1 MDAQLGMSRNTGPG
15 LYEFLMEAELQQY
28 YAGIR
33 GDLKVQNTA
42 QLKYVTEEDLCGIG
56 MTKPEM
62 RRLKKYFQ
70 KHFPQ
75 NYLSKFKK
83 MLLPKKEEPMPGS
96 LAMLPEERQDRPPIR
111 VPNKHMIP
119 ADAIIVN
126 KELGT
131 GEFGVVQQGVWT
143 NDGERI
149 QVAIKCLSR
158 ERMQNNPIEFLKE
171 AAIMHSIDHEH
182 IVRLYGVVLDT
193 NSLMLVTELAPLR
206 SLLECLKE
214 PSLRASFPV
223 PSLCDF
229 SVQIADGMQYLEAKR
244 LIHRD
249 LAARNIL
256 VFSKNKVKISDF
268 GLSRAL
274 GVGKD
279 YYQTNFNV
287 NLKLPI
293 AWCAPECISYLK
305 FTSASDVWAYG
316 VTLWEMFSYGFQ
328 PWAALTGHQILEAI
342 DEPNFQRLEQ
352 PDCCPKDYFSLMQ
365 QCWQHEP
372 TKRPK
377 FSELICLLP
386 DLKPEQVQAV
396 QDNSEIG
403 QLTYRQGDVITVLD
417 KGSSNT
423 LWKGVLNNG
432 KTGFFNP
439 AHTIAYLG
447 SNLPSNKPGEFTRG
461 DGKNI
466 FSSQRRKIRTDMISS
481 PQGDLKHTGHVGL
494 DGAYFGDISFLGG
507 KYPHLPRQVVT
518 PYKPQED
525 VADNNSSQMT
535 SQDVM
540 LRGLDRDSNRE
551 SIRDSRSIQ
560 HVQRDTQSKH
570 ESLWSDSCSE
580 ISHLGNATNNIP
592 PSMVSSTDSSTV
604 CADHEYHEISDEEN
618 QESPRGFEKPLS
630 FDFGPS
636 LLDEMDQMF
645 RSLGSSP
652 PPPPPQGHPVPT
664 EHDSS
669 NARNELREIQAKQSC
684 KKKQATVKPISAA
697 DQKTLYSAI
706 AMAQELTARSMTD
719 LEHPQDALGSSS
731 AVGGTGG
738 VGSNASAH
746 SPRTPASPSRRRK
759 FSFKLPHQHSP
770 KPDRRHFSE
779 EAASIPDIQ
788 WLCSSL
794 QSLSSTVSSI
804 ESLGAPS
811 TLKLPLWDK
820 ASAEFCFAKSREL
833 LTKPT
838 AWTSYVDVEFDARIL
853 DNASATRQNLVKSS
867 EFLENGNSH
876 RKSIASCLEFEAKQ
890 QHHHHQNGKG
900 NFEFPKESKRVSTS
914 YVDRYF
920 EQPKYVDEEAG
931 IDCPLDSDELSY
943 EDEQKINE
951 LEQSCRNA
959 FLANFPEF
967 GIMLSEKNNRA
978 AAAAAT
984 TQTNRMSESSN
995 NKPPPLKFDLPK
1007 LEAVDKRPA
1016 PFSPRHHES
1025 LQKSSAYSGGSS
1037 DSMKTTVPDSPRG
1050 NLEAVRIN
1058 IQSFRKYNEQTNGHQ
1073 SNGHGHDYPYA
1084 ISNNPLF
1091 MEPEKRDSPAY
1102 SSSESLRVN
1111 VQRLRRKSDAELNHN
1126 QQQLNSKL
1134 LAEKYQREVSGLE
1147 SVKNYLDS
1155 KKGLQSGLNLGFGKL
1170 TQNMIQL
1177 GKNIAQNTRNLGGP
1191 AQQQP
1196 PPQKPKHLD
1205 LNIPKQSNGSS
1216 GSPTMHQRILEPP
1229 KPYQNER
1236 KVAGIAKTE
1245 IFVEK
1250 IQSNASVF
1258 RPRTSSLSENRRPH
1272 MKNLRRSFH
1281 PDTNDSSEDSD
1292 SVSHSE
1298 TDIRSRLRFK
1308 RRHKRMPHNLRLNF
1322 KNQKAMAAAAAAAH
1336 HHQAFLHPNSARG
1349 FSTLELSSGKSPPP
1363 STSFLNSLS
1372 PPFSSRNNVISWP
1385 ESAPSS
1391 SITFTSNSDLDSDTS
1406 SEYPEFSSDAT
1417 LSEEAKEVYNSLVE
1431 TPIAGANG
1439 NAVPEPAETNPLRM
1453 LRSGLPIVRP
1463 RIRGNKH
1470 ATIITTVE
1478 TSLSQGGSRSFHLDG
1493 LHHSSGAR
1501 TLPKLRIPAPS
1512 QAPPPIPSQHQQSL
1526 TLNRHH
1532 HSMEIENNQN
1542 QGNVG
1547 GIDENP
1553 IPLPPRDRSK
1563 TLQPKSSLPRHQ
1575 RKHPLIIPGGG
1586 VTRTLAKM
1594 QAVSSP
1600 TIEDQVDGMHRF
1612 SAFAEEPEDR
1622 AAADG
1627 ASGVETRSAGTE
1639 RPVSRSDVASP
1650 ELTTNSPEEF
1660 ERRIDSEL
1668 AALDSLPS
1676 DHHDSK
1682 SQQRCSVI
1690 SEDLLEFSENLI
1702 DCDAEADDSD
1712 EDNDTVTD
1720 SPCLDSP
1727 QTATSTQPV
1736 IEQATRKIVVEAS
1749 EAAEASRNSTPTS
1762 LNSNSSVYNRLKQQ
1776 QSDQQQ
1782 QTQNEK
1788 GETMTRTSDH
1798 VSCEDLLEFACDGPN
1813 SRRTRGPRNGEQSDE
1828 VRIMLKVLH
1837 EQSTPES
1844 CVAALNVTNWD
1855 VLAAIKLERLQGLLK
1870 KENNFV
1876 GLEDCKVMLNQCGGD
1891 VVKAAALLRNTED
1904 TAAV

>member
-1 MDAQLGMSRNTGPG
+1 MDTQGGMSRNTGPG
-15 LYEFLMEAELQQY
+15 LYEFLMEAELQEY
-28 YAGIR
+28 YPGIR
-33 GDLKVQNTA
+33 GDLKVQTTA
-42 QLKYVTEEDLCGIG
+42 QLKYVTEEDLTAIG

-83 MLLPKKEEPMPGS
+83 MLLPKREEQTPGA
-96 LAMLPEERQDRPPIR
+96 LGMLPEERQDRPPIR

-223 PSLCDF
+223 LSLCDF
-229 SVQIADGMQYLEAKR
+229 AVQISDGMQYLEAKR

-377 FSELICLLP
+377 FSELIKLLP

-396 QDNSEIG
+396 QDSAESG
-403 QLTYRQGDVITVLD
+403 QLAYRQGDVITVLD

-447 SNLPSNKPGEFTRG
+447 LNLPSNKPGEFTRG
-461 DGKNI
+461 DGKNA

-481 PQGDLKHTGHVGL
+481 PQGDVKHTGHVGL

-525 VADNNSSQMT
+525 ATDNSSQVL
-535 SQDVM
+535 SQDGRSVV
-540 LRGLDRDSNRE
+540 DAARE
-551 SIRDSRSIQ
+551 SIRESRDIQ
-560 HVQRDTQSKH
+560 HLQHDTQNKH
-570 ESLWSDSCSE
+570 DSLWSDTSSE
-580 ISHLGNATNNIP
+580 ISHLGTLGHAGKR
-592 PSMVSSTDSSTV
+592 SMSANLPGSTDTV
-604 CADHEYHEISDEEN
+604 GADHEYHEISDEEN
-618 QESPRGFEKPLS
+618 QDSPLRFDKPLN

-652 PPPPPQGHPVPT
+652 PPPPPGHPLPT
-664 EHDSS
+664 EHESS
-669 NARNELREIQAKQSC
+669 NARNELREIQAKQCS
-684 KKKQATVKPISAA
+684 KKKQATVKPISAS

-719 LEHPQDALGSSS
+719 LEHPPE
-731 AVGGTGG
+731 
-738 VGSNASAH
+738 

-804 ESLGAPS
+804 DSLGAPS

-833 LTKPT
+833 LTKPS
-838 AWTSYVDVEFDARIL
+838 AWTSYMDVEFDTHLL
-853 DNASATRQNLVKSS
+853 DNAATKQSLVRST
-867 EFLENGNSH
+867 EFLENGN
-876 RKSIASCLEFEAKQ
+876 KKGTCNIEGLLDMDTKSCLK
-890 QHHHHQNGKG
+890 QNGKLSYSVENS
-900 NFEFPKESKRVSTS
+900 NFDFPRDPKRVSTS

-920 EQPKYVDEEAG
+920 EQPKYFDEDVAL
-931 IDCPLDSDELSY
+931 DCASEKATFFNDEKAETFEKINNLEQPSKNKFYLNLKEQGVMSNDRHGPVSQSKISNSDQSTREKITSYESQQDELSNLDSSR
-943 EDEQKINE
+943 EKSGNFESPRSKSIKFESPRDK
-951 LEQSCRNA
+951 
-959 FLANFPEF
+959 LANFELGTRPK
-967 GIMLSEKNNRA
+967 I
-978 AAAAAT
+978 
-984 TQTNRMSESSN
+984 SSSLGDSSKMN
-995 NKPPPLKFDLPK
+995 ITEITKK
-1007 LEAVDKRPA
+1007 LD
-1016 PFSPRHHES
+1016 
-1025 LQKSSAYSGGSS
+1025 LQKPRGGKVTFAPRNSNQESKTAYGSS
-1037 DSMKTTVPDSPRG
+1037 DSVKANLKIVGPDSPRG
-1050 NLEAVRIN
+1050 NLETVRMN
-1058 IQSFRKYNEQTNGHQ
+1058 MQSFRKIEQNQNGHD
-1073 SNGHGHDYPYA
+1073 NFPFV

-1091 MEPEKRDSPAY
+1091 IAEPEKKESPIY

-1111 VQRLRRKSDAELNHN
+1111 FQRLRRKSDAETNN
-1126 QQQLNSKL
+1126 QVELSSKL

-1155 KKGLQSGLNLGFGKL
+1155 KKGQGLNLGFGKL

-1177 GKNIAQNTRNLGGP
+1177 GKNIAQNSRNLEVAVTKPTAANTRNLELTQLVKP
-1191 AQQQP
+1191 ARTLNVP
-1196 PPQKPKHLD
+1196 IQKPKHLD
-1205 LNIPKQSNGSS
+1205 LNIPLKTKRQMNMKLNLTQRPNAPT
-1216 GSPTMHQRILEPP
+1216 SPNMHQHILEPP
-1229 KPYQNER
+1229 KLYQNDNTR
-1236 KVAGIAKTE
+1236 KE
-1245 IFVEK
+1245 IPKPEILTDK
-1250 IQSNASVF
+1250 IQTNMNIY
-1258 RPRTSSLSENRRPH
+1258 RHRTSSLSENRRPPLR
-1272 MKNLRRSFH
+1272 NIRRSFH
-1281 PDTNDSSEDSD
+1281 PRNDSSEDSD
-1292 SVSHSE
+1292 SISHSE
-1298 TDIRSRLRFK
+1298 TDIRSRLRYK
-1308 RRHKRMPHNLRLNF
+1308 RRHKKVPHSLRLNL
-1322 KNQKAMAAAAAAAH
+1322 KNKGH
-1336 HHQAFLHPNSARG
+1336 FLHPDSARG
-1349 FSTLELSSGKSPPP
+1349 FSSAELCGKSPPP

-1372 PPFSSRNNVISWP
+1372 PPFSSRNNLLSWP

-1391 SITFTSNSDLDSDTS
+1391 SLTFTSNSDLDSDTS
-1406 SEYPEFSSDAT
+1406 SEYPEFIND
-1417 LSEEAKEVYNSLVE
+1417 
-1431 TPIAGANG
+1431 
-1439 NAVPEPAETNPLRM
+1439 M
-1453 LRSGLPIVRP
+1453 LTFPPS
-1463 RIRGNKH
+1463 
-1470 ATIITTVE
+1470 
-1478 TSLSQGGSRSFHLDG
+1478 
-1493 LHHSSGAR
+1493 
-1501 TLPKLRIPAPS
+1501 PAP
-1512 QAPPPIPSQHQQSL
+1512 
-1526 TLNRHH
+1526 
-1532 HSMEIENNQN
+1532 
-1542 QGNVG
+1542 
-1547 GIDENP
+1547 
-1553 IPLPPRDRSK
+1553 
-1563 TLQPKSSLPRHQ
+1563 
-1575 RKHPLIIPGGG
+1575 
-1586 VTRTLAKM
+1586 
-1594 QAVSSP
+1594 
-1600 TIEDQVDGMHRF
+1600 
-1612 SAFAEEPEDR
+1612 
-1622 AAADG
+1622 
-1627 ASGVETRSAGTE
+1627 
-1639 RPVSRSDVASP
+1639 
-1650 ELTTNSPEEF
+1650 
-1660 ERRIDSEL
+1660 
-1668 AALDSLPS
+1668 
-1676 DHHDSK
+1676 
-1682 SQQRCSVI
+1682 
-1690 SEDLLEFSENLI
+1690 
-1702 DCDAEADDSD
+1702 
-1712 EDNDTVTD
+1712 
-1720 SPCLDSP
+1720 
-1727 QTATSTQPV
+1727 
-1736 IEQATRKIVVEAS
+1736 
-1749 EAAEASRNSTPTS
+1749 
-1762 LNSNSSVYNRLKQQ
+1762 
-1776 QSDQQQ
+1776 
-1782 QTQNEK
+1782 
-1788 GETMTRTSDH
+1788 
-1798 VSCEDLLEFACDGPN
+1798 
-1813 SRRTRGPRNGEQSDE
+1813 
-1828 VRIMLKVLH
+1828 
-1837 EQSTPES
+1837 
-1844 CVAALNVTNWD
+1844 
-1855 VLAAIKLERLQGLLK
+1855 
-1870 KENNFV
+1870 
-1876 GLEDCKVMLNQCGGD
+1876 
-1891 VVKAAALLRNTED
+1891 
-1904 TAAV
+1904 

>member
-1 MDAQLGMSRNTGPG
+1 MDTQGGMSRNSGPG

-28 YAGIR
+28 YPGIR

-42 QLKYVTEEDLCGIG
+42 QLKYVTEDDLNAIG
-56 MTKPEM
+56 MSKPEM

-83 MLLPKKEEPMPGS
+83 MLLPKREEQISGS
-96 LAMLPEERQDRPPIR
+96 LGMLPEERQDRPPVR

-126 KELGT
+126 KELGM

-223 PSLCDF
+223 LSLCDF

-293 AWCAPECISYLK
+293 AWCAPECITYLK

-328 PWAALTGHQILEAI
+328 PWPALTGHQILEAI

-352 PDCCPKDYFSLMQ
+352 PDCCPKDYFTLMQ

-372 TKRPK
+372 MKRPK
-377 FSELICLLP
+377 FSELINLLP

-396 QDNSEIG
+396 QDSAEIG
-403 QLTYRQGDVITVLD
+403 QLTYRQGDIISVLD

-461 DGKNI
+461 DGKNA

-525 VADNNSSQMT
+525 ATDNSSQILN
-535 SQDVM
+535 QDGRSV
-540 LRGLDRDSNRE
+540 DSNRE
-551 SIRDSRSIQ
+551 QPARDNRIHHSQ
-560 HVQRDTQSKH
+560 LDNQSKH
-570 ESLWSDSCSE
+570 ESLWSDTSSE
-580 ISHLGNATNNIP
+580 ISHLGSMANAAKQTSTTTTGN
-592 PSMVSSTDSSTV
+592 TDSVS
-604 CADHEYHEISDEEN
+604 ADHEYHEISDEEN
-618 QESPRGFEKPLS
+618 QDSPLRFDKPLN

-652 PPPPPQGHPVPT
+652 PPPLPGHPPT
-664 EHDSS
+664 EHETS
-669 NARNELREIQAKQSC
+669 NARNELREMQAKQSS

-719 LEHPQDALGSSS
+719 LEQPQE
-731 AVGGTGG
+731 
-738 VGSNASAH
+738 

-759 FSFKLPHQHSP
+759 FSFKLTHQHSP

-833 LTKPT
+833 LTKPS
-838 AWTSYVDVEFDARIL
+838 AWTSYMNVEFDNHIL
-853 DNASATRQNLVKSS
+853 DNNATKQNLMKSA
-867 EFLENGNSH
+867 EFLENGN
-876 RKSIASCLEFEAKQ
+876 RKSIAACESILDLETKNTK
-890 QHHHHQNGKG
+890 QNGKLSY
-900 NFEFPKESKRVSTS
+900 NLENSNMDFPREAKRVSTS

-920 EQPKYVDEEAG
+920 EQPKYLDDDDDAG
-931 IDCPLDSDELSY
+931 ESPIEKLPENF
-943 EDEQKINE
+943 EKINN
-951 LEQSCRNA
+951 LEHGSM
-959 FLANFPEF
+959 FYSNFPELNIQSMNLNSEQKKSDF
-967 GIMLSEKNNRA
+967 DIDEKNFDSKESPRNR
-978 AAAAAT
+978 
-984 TQTNRMSESSN
+984 SSF
-995 NKPPPLKFDLPK
+995 KFDLPSKVNLDFGTRPKVLDSTK
-1007 LEAVDKRPA
+1007 LNTDLKK
-1016 PFSPRHHES
+1016 FD
-1025 LQKSSAYSGGSS
+1025 LQKIRGGGKVSF
-1037 DSMKTTVPDSPRG
+1037 VPRNSQELKVEKGAIKPDTSRQ

-1058 IQSFRKYNEQTNGHQ
+1058 IQSFRKIEQNQNGHDNF
-1073 SNGHGHDYPYA
+1073 SFVM
-1084 ISNNPLF
+1084 SNNPLF
-1091 MEPEKRDSPAY
+1091 VTEPEKKDSPIY

-1111 VQRLRRKSDAELNHN
+1111 FQRLRRKSDAEA
-1126 QQQLNSKL
+1126 NSQVELSSKIF
-1134 LAEKYQREVSGLE
+1134 AEKYQREISGME
-1147 SVKNYLDS
+1147 SVKNFLDS
-1155 KKGLQSGLNLGFGKL
+1155 KKGQVLNLGMGKL

-1177 GKNIAQNTRNLGGP
+1177 GKNIEQNSRNIDVSLGKPMMRNLEMPGGP
-1191 AQQQP
+1191 M
-1196 PPQKPKHLD
+1196 QKPKHLD
-1205 LNIPKQSNGSS
+1205 LNVKQLKLNSNQK
-1216 GSPTMHQRILEPP
+1216 SPALNQHILEPP
-1229 KPYQNER
+1229 KLYQNESSR
-1236 KVAGIAKTE
+1236 KDLDKNHGN
-1245 IFVEK
+1245 F
-1250 IQSNASVF
+1250 NVF
-1258 RPRTSSLSENRRPH
+1258 RPRTSSLSEHRKSPLRTA
-1272 MKNLRRSFH
+1272 RRSFH
-1281 PDTNDSSEDSD
+1281 PKNDSSDDSD
-1292 SVSHSE
+1292 SISHSE
-1298 TDIRSRLRFK
+1298 TDIRSRLRYK
-1308 RRHKRMPHNLRLNF
+1308 RRHKRMSHNFRLNF
-1322 KNQKAMAAAAAAAH
+1322 KNRSQ
-1336 HHQAFLHPNSARG
+1336 FLHPDAARG
-1349 FSTLELSSGKSPPP
+1349 FSSIELCGKSPPP

-1372 PPFSSRNNVISWP
+1372 PPFSSRNNLLSWP

-1391 SITFTSNSDLDSDTS
+1391 SLTFTSNSDLDSDTS
-1406 SEYPEFSSDAT
+1406 SEYPEF
-1417 LSEEAKEVYNSLVE
+1417 
-1431 TPIAGANG
+1431 
-1439 NAVPEPAETNPLRM
+1439 TNDILTFPP
-1453 LRSGLPIVRP
+1453 S
-1463 RIRGNKH
+1463 
-1470 ATIITTVE
+1470 
-1478 TSLSQGGSRSFHLDG
+1478 
-1493 LHHSSGAR
+1493 
-1501 TLPKLRIPAPS
+1501 PAP
-1512 QAPPPIPSQHQQSL
+1512 
-1526 TLNRHH
+1526 
-1532 HSMEIENNQN
+1532 
-1542 QGNVG
+1542 
-1547 GIDENP
+1547 
-1553 IPLPPRDRSK
+1553 
-1563 TLQPKSSLPRHQ
+1563 
-1575 RKHPLIIPGGG
+1575 
-1586 VTRTLAKM
+1586 
-1594 QAVSSP
+1594 
-1600 TIEDQVDGMHRF
+1600 
-1612 SAFAEEPEDR
+1612 
-1622 AAADG
+1622 
-1627 ASGVETRSAGTE
+1627 
-1639 RPVSRSDVASP
+1639 
-1650 ELTTNSPEEF
+1650 
-1660 ERRIDSEL
+1660 
-1668 AALDSLPS
+1668 
-1676 DHHDSK
+1676 
-1682 SQQRCSVI
+1682 
-1690 SEDLLEFSENLI
+1690 
-1702 DCDAEADDSD
+1702 
-1712 EDNDTVTD
+1712 
-1720 SPCLDSP
+1720 
-1727 QTATSTQPV
+1727 
-1736 IEQATRKIVVEAS
+1736 
-1749 EAAEASRNSTPTS
+1749 
-1762 LNSNSSVYNRLKQQ
+1762 
-1776 QSDQQQ
+1776 
-1782 QTQNEK
+1782 
-1788 GETMTRTSDH
+1788 
-1798 VSCEDLLEFACDGPN
+1798 
-1813 SRRTRGPRNGEQSDE
+1813 
-1828 VRIMLKVLH
+1828 
-1837 EQSTPES
+1837 
-1844 CVAALNVTNWD
+1844 
-1855 VLAAIKLERLQGLLK
+1855 
-1870 KENNFV
+1870 
-1876 GLEDCKVMLNQCGGD
+1876 
-1891 VVKAAALLRNTED
+1891 
-1904 TAAV
+1904 

>member
-1 MDAQLGMSRNTGPG
+1 MDTQGGMSRNSGPG

-28 YAGIR
+28 YPGIR
-33 GDLKVQNTA
+33 GDLKVQTTA
-42 QLKYVTEEDLCGIG
+42 QLKYVTEEDLNAIG
-56 MTKPEM
+56 MSKPEM

-83 MLLPKKEEPMPGS
+83 MLLPKREEQTGGALS
-96 LAMLPEERQDRPPIR
+96 MLPEERQDKPPIR

-171 AAIMHSIDHEH
+171 AAIMHAIDHEH

-223 PSLCDF
+223 LSLCDF
-229 SVQIADGMQYLEAKR
+229 AVQIADGMQYLEAKR

-352 PDCCPKDYFSLMQ
+352 PECCPKDYFSLMQ

-372 TKRPK
+372 SKRPK
-377 FSELICLLP
+377 FSELINLLP

-396 QDNSEIG
+396 QDSAETG
-403 QLTYRQGDVITVLD
+403 QLVYRQGDVITVLD

-461 DGKNI
+461 DGKNA

-525 VADNNSSQMT
+525 VTDNSSQIVN
-535 SQDVM
+535 QDT
-540 LRGLDRDSNRE
+540 RSIETNRE
-551 SIRDSRSIQ
+551 SLRDSRNVQHDISI
-560 HVQRDTQSKH
+560 KH
-570 ESLWSDSCSE
+570 DSLWSDTNSE
-580 ISHLGNATNNIP
+580 ICHVGTVGNATKPTVTSN
-592 PSMVSSTDSSTV
+592 MTSSTDTLG
-604 CADHEYHEISDEEN
+604 ADHEYHEISDEEN
-618 QESPRGFEKPLS
+618 QDSPLRFDKTLN

-636 LLDEMDQMF
+636 LLAEMDQMF

-652 PPPPPQGHPVPT
+652 PPPPPLHPLPT
-664 EHDSS
+664 EHESS
-669 NARNELREIQAKQSC
+669 NARNELREIQAKQSN

-719 LEHPQDALGSSS
+719 LEHPPE
-731 AVGGTGG
+731 
-738 VGSNASAH
+738 

-833 LTKPT
+833 LTKPS
-838 AWTSYVDVEFDARIL
+838 AWTSYMDIEFDTRIL
-853 DNASATRQNLVKSS
+853 DNAATKQNLVKST
-867 EFLENGNSH
+867 EFLENGNKRGGFSCET
-876 RKSIASCLEFEAKQ
+876 ASDVDTALNLLQ
-890 QHHHHQNGKG
+890 PNGKVSFAPG
-900 NFEFPKESKRVSTS
+900 NTNYEFPRDTKRLSTS

-920 EQPKYVDEEAG
+920 EQPKY
-931 IDCPLDSDELSY
+931 Y
-943 EDEQKINE
+943 EDEGTLGCASEKMSFFTDEKLDKYDKINN
-951 LEQSCRNA
+951 LEQSSRSSFYSNIQEQNSSVSNKAIQAVHKFGNCDQALKDNISNFDARSDESSSTDV
-959 FLANFPEF
+959 LREKANFE
-967 GIMLSEKNNRA
+967 
-978 AAAAAT
+978 
-984 TQTNRMSESSN
+984 
-995 NKPPPLKFDLPK
+995 
-1007 LEAVDKRPA
+1007 
-1016 PFSPRHHES
+1016 SPRTSKPISFDAPRDKVTNVDLGTRPKISS
-1025 LQKSSAYSGGSS
+1025 LFSDSTKMNITEFTKKIDMSKSRAGKVTFVPRNPSQEAKSMIYGSS
-1037 DSMKTTVPDSPRG
+1037 DSIKANLKTGGSDSPRG
-1050 NLEAVRIN
+1050 NMEAVRIN
-1058 IQSFRKYNEQTNGHQ
+1058 IQSFRKIEQNQNGHE
-1073 SNGHGHDYPYA
+1073 GFPFV

-1091 MEPEKRDSPAY
+1091 IAESEKKESPIY

-1111 VQRLRRKSDAELNHN
+1111 FQRLRRKSDAEANN
-1126 QQQLNSKL
+1126 QVELSSKL
-1134 LAEKYQREVSGLE
+1134 FAEKYQREVSGLE

-1155 KKGLQSGLNLGFGKL
+1155 KKSQGLNLGLGKL

-1177 GKNIAQNTRNLGGP
+1177 GKNIAQNSRNLDASAAKSVVGNIRNLDLSSQGQTP
-1191 AQQQP
+1191 HRSLNIP
-1196 PPQKPKHLD
+1196 IQKPKHLD
-1205 LNIPKQSNGSS
+1205 LNIPLECQSQMSMKLNVSQKSNPPSS
-1216 GSPTMHQRILEPP
+1216 PNMHQHILEPP
-1229 KPYQNER
+1229 KLYQNDTPR
-1236 KVAGIAKTE
+1236 KDAQKPDVFI
-1245 IFVEK
+1245 EK
-1250 IQSNASVF
+1250 MPPAANIY
-1258 RPRTSSLSENRRPH
+1258 RHRTSSLSENRKPPI
-1272 MKNLRRSFH
+1272 KNVRRSFH
-1281 PDTNDSSEDSD
+1281 PANDSSEDSD

-1298 TDIRSRLRFK
+1298 TDIRSRLRYK
-1308 RRHKRMPHNLRLNF
+1308 RRHKKVPHSLRLNF
-1322 KNQKAMAAAAAAAH
+1322 RNKGH
-1336 HHQAFLHPNSARG
+1336 LLHPDSARG
-1349 FSTLELSSGKSPPP
+1349 FSSIELCGKSPPP

-1372 PPFSSRNNVISWP
+1372 PPFSSRNNLLSWP

-1391 SITFTSNSDLDSDTS
+1391 SLTFTSNSDLDSDTS
-1406 SEYPEFSSDAT
+1406 SEYPEF
-1417 LSEEAKEVYNSLVE
+1417 
-1431 TPIAGANG
+1431 
-1439 NAVPEPAETNPLRM
+1439 TNDILTFPP
-1453 LRSGLPIVRP
+1453 S
-1463 RIRGNKH
+1463 
-1470 ATIITTVE
+1470 
-1478 TSLSQGGSRSFHLDG
+1478 
-1493 LHHSSGAR
+1493 
-1501 TLPKLRIPAPS
+1501 PAP
-1512 QAPPPIPSQHQQSL
+1512 
-1526 TLNRHH
+1526 
-1532 HSMEIENNQN
+1532 
-1542 QGNVG
+1542 
-1547 GIDENP
+1547 
-1553 IPLPPRDRSK
+1553 
-1563 TLQPKSSLPRHQ
+1563 
-1575 RKHPLIIPGGG
+1575 
-1586 VTRTLAKM
+1586 
-1594 QAVSSP
+1594 
-1600 TIEDQVDGMHRF
+1600 
-1612 SAFAEEPEDR
+1612 
-1622 AAADG
+1622 
-1627 ASGVETRSAGTE
+1627 
-1639 RPVSRSDVASP
+1639 
-1650 ELTTNSPEEF
+1650 
-1660 ERRIDSEL
+1660 
-1668 AALDSLPS
+1668 
-1676 DHHDSK
+1676 
-1682 SQQRCSVI
+1682 
-1690 SEDLLEFSENLI
+1690 
-1702 DCDAEADDSD
+1702 
-1712 EDNDTVTD
+1712 
-1720 SPCLDSP
+1720 
-1727 QTATSTQPV
+1727 
-1736 IEQATRKIVVEAS
+1736 
-1749 EAAEASRNSTPTS
+1749 
-1762 LNSNSSVYNRLKQQ
+1762 
-1776 QSDQQQ
+1776 
-1782 QTQNEK
+1782 
-1788 GETMTRTSDH
+1788 
-1798 VSCEDLLEFACDGPN
+1798 
-1813 SRRTRGPRNGEQSDE
+1813 
-1828 VRIMLKVLH
+1828 
-1837 EQSTPES
+1837 
-1844 CVAALNVTNWD
+1844 
-1855 VLAAIKLERLQGLLK
+1855 
-1870 KENNFV
+1870 
-1876 GLEDCKVMLNQCGGD
+1876 
-1891 VVKAAALLRNTED
+1891 
-1904 TAAV
+1904 